1 LSERDGSALV
11 AVRVQPRSG
20 RNQIV
25 GERGGRLLVR
35 IAAAPVEGQAN
46 RALCKLLAKAAGV
59 ARGRVDVVRGAST
72 RDKLV
77 RIEGI
82 GADELARVLPS
93 RHGT

>member
-1 LSERDGSALV
+1 M
-11 AVRVQPRSG
+11 RVQPRSG
-20 RNQIV
+20 RNQIA

-35 IAAAPVEGQAN
+35 VAAAPVEGQAN

-59 ARGRVDVVRGAST
+59 ARGRVEVVRGASA

-82 GADELARVLPS
+82 GANELAGVLPS
-93 RHGT
+93 RDGT

>member
-20 RNQIV
+20 RNQIA

-59 ARGRVDVVRGAST
+59 ARGRVEVVRGGST

-77 RIEGI
+77 QIEGI
-82 GADELARVLPS
+82 GAKELAGLLPS
-93 RHGT
+93 PDGT

>member
-20 RNQIV
+20 RNQIA

-35 IAAAPVEGQAN
+35 VAAAPVEGQAN

-59 ARGRVDVVRGAST
+59 ARGRVEVVRGASA

-82 GADELARVLPS
+82 GANELAGLLPS
-93 RHGT
+93 PNGT

>member
-20 RNQIV
+20 RNQIA

-59 ARGRVDVVRGAST
+59 ARGRVEVVRGAST

-93 RHGT
+93 RDGA

>member
-20 RNQIV
+20 RNQIG

-59 ARGRVDVVRGAST
+59 ARGRVEVVRGAST

-82 GADELARVLPS
+82 GADEFARVLPS
-93 RHGT
+93 RDGT